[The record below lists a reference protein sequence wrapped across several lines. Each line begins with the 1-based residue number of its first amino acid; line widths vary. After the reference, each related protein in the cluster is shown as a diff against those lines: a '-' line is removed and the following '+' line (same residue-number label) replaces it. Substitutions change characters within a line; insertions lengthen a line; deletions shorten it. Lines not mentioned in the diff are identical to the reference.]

1 MSEPILDLRAV
12 GFGYL
17 PEARVLS
24 DISFAIRPGEVVALV
39 GRNGAGKSTML
50 RLLNGLLRP
59 QSGQVLVQGTDS
71 AGLKVA
77 GISRQIGTVFQAPE
91 QQIFNASVESEI
103 AFGPARMPLSPE
115 EQRARVTTAAAR
127 CGLSEVMTTHPLDL
141 DAARRRFVAL
151 ASVLACT
158 PSLILLDEA
167 QRGLDRE
174 NRQRLGQIIADEA
187 RAGRAVLLVCHDMD
201 FVAAHAKRVLALAGG
216 RLTADLPVADF
227 FADADATRRA
237 SVEQPGIVE
246 LSLAT
251 LGEVA
256 LNARAY
262 ADRAAESLRK
272 GTP

>member
-1 MSEPILDLRAV
+1 MSAPILDLRGA
-12 GFGYL
+12 GFGYVSN
-17 PEARVLS
+17 ARVLS
-24 DISFAIRPGEVVALV
+24 NISFAIHPGEVVALV

-59 QSGQVLVQGTDS
+59 QEGQVLVQGADS
-71 AGLKVA
+71 AGMKVA
-77 GISRQIGTVFQAPE
+77 EISRHIGTVFQAPE

-103 AFGPARMPLSPE
+103 AFGPARMGLTPE
-115 EQRARVTTAAAR
+115 EERARISDAADR
-127 CGLSEVMTTHPLDL
+127 CGLTEVMATHPLDL

-158 PSLILLDEA
+158 PALILLDEA

-174 NRQRLGQIIADEA
+174 NRDRLGRIIRDESA
-187 RAGRAVLLVCHDMD
+187 QGRAVLLVCHDMD
-201 FVAAHAKRVLALAGG
+201 FVAAHAARVLALAEGH
-216 RLTADLPVADF
+216 LIADLPVADF
-227 FADADATRRA
+227 FADAAATRRA

-246 LSLAT
+246 LSLAS

-262 ADRAAESLRK
+262 ADRAAERLRK
-272 GTP
+272 GKP

>member
-1 MSEPILDLRAV
+1 MTEAILDLRGA

-17 PEARVLS
+17 PAAPVLS

-59 QSGQVLVQGTDS
+59 QTGQVLVQCADS
-71 AGLKVA
+71 AGMKVSE
-77 GISRQIGTVFQAPE
+77 ISRHIGTVFQAPE
-91 QQIFNASVESEI
+91 QQIFNATVESEI
-103 AFGPARMPLSPE
+103 AFGPSRMALSPG
-115 EQRARVTTAAAR
+115 EQRARIEDAAAR
-127 CGLSEVMTTHPLDL
+127 CGLTGVMATHPLDL
-141 DAARRRFVAL
+141 DAAKRRFVAL

-158 PSLILLDEA
+158 PALILLDEA

-174 NRQRLGQIIADEA
+174 NRDRLGRIIADEA
-187 RAGRAVLLVCHDMD
+187 AAGRAVLLVCHDMD
-201 FVAAHAKRVLALAGG
+201 FVAAHASRVLALAGG
-216 RLTADLPVADF
+216 YLTADLPVAGF
-227 FADADATRRA
+227 FADAGATRRA

-256 LNARAY
+256 LNARAF
-262 ADRAAESLRK
+262 ADRAAERLRK
-272 GTP
+272 GKP